1 LQAHQERA
9 YCAANF
15 LSAGTLAMID
25 GMRQQLL
32 GELTGR
38 RLVRS
43 LGDASS
49 AAGDAG
55 LVRCVLVSR
64 TACWPVCHRQPGRR
78 IAEHHVRRTTASLQ
92 YVMPALVRMVLQS
105 MLLSHGTQCSCCQT
119 LTVLAPVG
127 VGLCHDCR
135 RVEGCRW
142 QVSTL

>member
-1 LQAHQERA
+1 MQPGLMRSARLLQAHQERA

-43 LGDASS
+43 LGDAST
-49 AAGDAG
+49 AAGDTG

-64 TACWPVCHRQPGRR
+64 GACWSSFPVLP
-78 IAEHHVRRTTASLQ
+78 SL
-92 YVMPALVRMVLQS
+92 
-105 MLLSHGTQCSCCQT
+105 
-119 LTVLAPVG
+119 G
-127 VGLCHDCR
+127 VHL
-135 RVEGCRW
+135 
-142 QVSTL
+142 